1 MPPRTLP
8 WLTERKDRPYD
19 PLSTSSPAPPPRRKR
34 DATPS
39 SDQDLVDPDLN
50 PTGVSAPQRRAKQRL
65 LQTDRSPS
73 TSPPPAPP
81 SVEYMREGY
90 GADDAWM
97 MVEDEL
103 YSTAQLYT
111 QHLHHAAYAEQKRR
125 AQARGNKVLKTM
137 NRPTDGRTE
146 RDGMM
151 VEREERDKSIKK
163 ALGVEEEEGILTD
176 PLLGAL
182 MNDPQRMGR
191 ALEGIGKVKSKSR
204 AANGFLRSP
213 EKPRRTF
220 TEVPNGDSGAV
231 SEDHSETDSDD
242 LDGSATKASQ
252 QSTMASQKPVL
263 NPNAAASSVPR
274 RETDIFRKFA
284 AVSNEEPS
292 RPRSKPDPPSHT
304 VEKVTK
310 VERPEQRS
318 DERRVSGASKQN
330 DTATSIDDYE
340 VAPKS
345 KARDE
350 PAYLVKRRQK
360 KEEEE
365 KRKAKEKKASIEVP
379 TFLF

>member
-1 MPPRTLP
+1 
-8 WLTERKDRPYD
+8 
-19 PLSTSSPAPPPRRKR
+19 
-34 DATPS
+34 
-39 SDQDLVDPDLN
+39 
-50 PTGVSAPQRRAKQRL
+50 
-65 LQTDRSPS
+65 
-73 TSPPPAPP
+73 
-81 SVEYMREGY
+81 MREGY

-137 NRPTDGRTE
+137 SRPTDGRTE
-146 RDGMM
+146 RDAMM

-163 ALGVEEEEGILTD
+163 VLGVEEEEGILTD

-213 EKPRRTF
+213 EKLRKTF

-231 SEDHSETDSDD
+231 SEEHSETDSDD
-242 LDGSATKASQ
+242 LDGSAPKATQ
-252 QSTMASQKPVL
+252 QSTTASKRPIPKPA
-263 NPNAAASSVPR
+263 AAASSVPR
-274 RETDIFRKFA
+274 RETDVFKKFA

-292 RPRSKPDPPSHT
+292 GPRSRPDRPNHT

-310 VERPEQRS
+310 VERPEPRS
-318 DERRVSGASKQN
+318 DARHTSGTSKQN
-330 DTATSIDDYE
+330 DTTFSIDE
-340 VAPKS
+340 FEIAPKP
-345 KARDE
+345 KAREE

-365 KRKAKEKKASIEVP
+365 KRKAKEKKVSIEIP

>member
-19 PLSTSSPAPPPRRKR
+19 PLSTSSPAPPKSKR

-50 PTGVSAPQRRAKQRL
+50 PTGVSTPQRRAKQRL
-65 LQTDRSPS
+65 LNTDRSPS
-73 TSPPPAPP
+73 ISPPPAPP

-137 NRPTDGRTE
+137 GRPTDGRTE
-146 RDGMM
+146 RDGMV

-163 ALGVEEEEGILTD
+163 ALGVEEEEEILTD

-191 ALEGIGKVKSKSR
+191 ALEGISKVKSKSR

-220 TEVPNGDSGAV
+220 TEVPDGDSGAMGD
-231 SEDHSETDSDD
+231 ENSETDSDD
-242 LDGSATKASQ
+242 LDGSATKATR
-252 QSTMASQKPVL
+252 QSTMASKQPVNKPS
-263 NPNAAASSVPR
+263 ATASVPR
-274 RETDIFRKFA
+274 RETDVFKKFA
-284 AVSNEEPS
+284 AISNEEPS
-292 RPRSKPDPPSHT
+292 RPRSKPDRPSHT
-304 VEKVTK
+304 IEKVAK
-310 VERPEQRS
+310 IERPEQRS
-318 DERRVSGASKQN
+318 DVKDTSGASKKTG
-330 DTATSIDDYE
+330 TAISVDDFDI
-340 VAPKS
+340 PKP
-345 KARDE
+345 KVKE
-350 PAYLVKRRQK
+350 ETPAYLVKRRQK

-379 TFLF
+379 TFLFP

>member
-50 PTGVSAPQRRAKQRL
+50 PTGVSTPQRRAKQRL

-97 MVEDEL
+97 ML